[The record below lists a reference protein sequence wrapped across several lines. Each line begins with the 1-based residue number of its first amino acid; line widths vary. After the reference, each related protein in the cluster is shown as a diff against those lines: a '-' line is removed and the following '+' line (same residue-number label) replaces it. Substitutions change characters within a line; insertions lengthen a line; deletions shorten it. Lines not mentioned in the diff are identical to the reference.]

1 MGRVPGAAA
10 KVEAMSEPKE
20 NGTVRREGE
29 RPHTMEDTLVGRV
42 VNERFR
48 VIERIARGGMG
59 KVYKAEQLPL
69 GRLVALKV
77 LDVRYQGEEDPGF
90 HKRFFLEASICAKLT
105 NPHTVTIFDYGRT
118 EDDVYFIAMELLEGR
133 TLHQALREE
142 GAFAPERAVSVA
154 LQVCSSLQ
162 EAHKR
167 GVIHRDL
174 KPANIFLT
182 QHGEQTDFV
191 KVLDFGLVKDFTNLD
206 AEMTQTGLF
215 MGSPKYMAPEQIQR
229 RPVDPRTD
237 IYSLGVILYT
247 MLAGRVPFESGT
259 PVDIL
264 MAQINQPPPTFSE
277 VNPGLAVPPAI
288 EDVVRRMLRKDPSDR
303 YGSVAEVRRALL
315 EAASQCGLLPQSG
328 DVTLSGEWAQHTMTG
343 SMPSMPPISGQRS
356 LPPDAP
362 SASHSFA
369 TANLPSEERGGRR
382 LGLWVG
388 LGGALAL
395 ALVAGAFLLGK
406 EERSTAP
413 GPSPAASDAHASEA
427 TPSRADADRAA
438 PPSPGARGHDEPKP
452 TAAEAPGSRE
462 TEEAPSAGVVHR
474 VLLVLDSTPPGAM
487 VRVGDKEYGPTPV
500 EVELSGEQATPGRT
514 LELRFHKVG
523 FYDYTASRVLVEGE
537 PLRVTAKLR
546 RRFVRRS
553 ARSAA
558 KPAKKAPAGE
568 VVIPPPLRGYK
579 DDPY

>member
-1 MGRVPGAAA
+1 MVPGSNGGGARFGS
-10 KVEAMSEPKE
+10 KVEEMSEAKG
-20 NGTVRREGE
+20 NGAAHEGGGLSREA
-29 RPHTMEDTLVGRV
+29 EDTLVGRV

-48 VIERIARGGMG
+48 ILERIARGGMG

-77 LDVRYQGEEDPGF
+77 LDVRYQGEEDPSF

-142 GAFAPERAVSVA
+142 GAFAPERAVSVT
-154 LQVCSSLQ
+154 LQICSSLQ

-247 MLAGRVPFESGT
+247 MLAGRVPFDSGT

-264 MAQINQPPPTFSE
+264 MAQINQPPPLLAEANPQAE
-277 VNPGLAVPPAI
+277 VPGAI
-288 EDVVRRMLRKDPSDR
+288 EEVVRRMLRKDPSDR
-303 YGSVAEVRRALL
+303 YGSVGEVRRALL
-315 EAASQCGLLPQSG
+315 EAASQCGLLPQSS

-343 SMPSMPPISGQRS
+343 SVPSMPPISGQRS

-369 TANLPSEERGGRR
+369 TANLPSEERRGRH
-382 LGLWVG
+382 LGLWLGG
-388 LGGALAL
+388 LGALAIL
-395 ALVAGAFLLGK
+395 AMAGVFLLGGD
-406 EERSTAP
+406 EE
-413 GPSPAASDAHASEA
+413 PSAASPSAAAE
-427 TPSRADADRAA
+427 TPT
-438 PPSPGARGHDEPKP
+438 PAR
-452 TAAEAPGSRE
+452 AAEAPAPASPIPGEPSAPSPAE
-462 TEEAPSAGVVHR
+462 PAVEPPPAEAPAPAR
-474 VLLVLDSTPPGAM
+474 VLLVLDSAPPGAK
-487 VRVGDKEYGPTPV
+487 VRVGDREYGPTPV
-500 EVELSGEQATPGRT
+500 EVELVGEEAAPGSS
-514 LELRFHKVG
+514 LELRFVKSG
-523 FYDYTASRVLVEGE
+523 FYDYTASRVVVAGE
-537 PLRVTAKLR
+537 PIRVTARLR
-546 RRFVRRS
+546 RRFVRR
-553 ARSAA
+553 AGRRD
-558 KPAKKAPAGE
+558 KETTKKQGEE